1 MDTIQHVKLIK
12 RLEIAR
18 SHLVV
23 KNGKNIPESIFIL
36 HDMLDG
42 ERDPH
47 ARYDIYQHIVLEC
60 NLTKY
65 YPMKLAYT
73 KNQYMEFSD
82 LNSLIC
88 YSEAL
93 IENGEYENGIEC
105 FKNALGI
112 AIREKCLIN
121 DAAVSYVRNSISTNS
136 VRYVEEAV
144 VQLISSLD
152 KPRECDSSLELD
164 WIGAAEKIG
173 VSHDLLAELNGKV
186 RALSGL

>member
-1 MDTIQHVKLIK
+1 MQNPHPEGRGEVGMDTIQHVKLIK

-65 YPMKLAYT
+65 YTMKLAYT

-82 LNSLIC
+82 LN
-88 YSEAL
+88 
-93 IENGEYENGIEC
+93 
-105 FKNALGI
+105 
-112 AIREKCLIN
+112 
-121 DAAVSYVRNSISTNS
+121 
-136 VRYVEEAV
+136 
-144 VQLISSLD
+144 
-152 KPRECDSSLELD
+152 
-164 WIGAAEKIG
+164 
-173 VSHDLLAELNGKV
+173 
-186 RALSGL
+186 